1 MLKVIVLGES
11 GVGKT
16 SLLLRYVSNKFTIAT
31 KSTIGTDFLTKQIDV
46 GDKTVTLQIWDTA
59 GVLETPSEF
68 ESPPYYSSFYRSR
81 TFSGVGLRFFPWFRR
96 CAVCVRCDKEGD
108 L

>member
-11 GVGKT
+11 GLGKT

-31 KSTIGTDFLTKQIDV
+31 KSTIVTDFLTKQIDV

-59 GVLETPSEF
+59 VEF
-68 ESPPYYSSFYRSR
+68 CFCSFFFVFL
-81 TFSGVGLRFFPWFRR
+81 TFLFFIQ
-96 CAVCVRCDKEGD
+96 AKNDSKD
-108 L
+108 